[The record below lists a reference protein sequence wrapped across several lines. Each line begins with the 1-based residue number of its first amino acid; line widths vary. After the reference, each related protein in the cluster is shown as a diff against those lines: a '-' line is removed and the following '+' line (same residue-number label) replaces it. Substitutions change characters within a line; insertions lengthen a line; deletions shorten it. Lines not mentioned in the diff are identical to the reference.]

1 MAVSKKKVKRTT
13 ERAEATRVR
22 LQWRHLHIGFEGD
35 GFLTEPGRQQHVMS
49 ARRAIE
55 ETFKASALQRW
66 TNQEIKKAL
75 VPLGEGHARA
85 LALLMTNELN
95 AGVRR
100 GAGKRFTLTPEDQ
113 VVVPYLATG
122 EPVNIEPDI
131 KPDGTQ
137 CYWHG
142 SRWIDVITFLMMVD
156 ESGPGAATSSGGA
169 RRAWKPDGHH
179 GMIARLSYNCP
190 YELLAEPA
198 KS

>member
-1 MAVSKKKVKRTT
+1 MAASKKKVKKSTDSPDGSRI
-13 ERAEATRVR
+13 RF
-22 LQWRHLHIGFEGD
+22 QWRHIHIGFEGD

-55 ETFKASALQRW
+55 ETFKGSALRRW
-66 TNQEIKKAL
+66 TNQELKEAL
-75 VPLGEGHARA
+75 VPLGEDHVRA
-85 LALLMTNELN
+85 LALLVTDELN
-95 AGVRR
+95 AGVKRS
-100 GAGKRFTLTPEDQ
+100 AGKRFTLTPEDQ

-122 EPVNIEPDI
+122 EPVNAEPDI

-142 SRWIDVITFLMMVD
+142 SRWIDVITFLMMVED
-156 ESGPGAATSSGGA
+156 EPGPGASAGRA

-190 YELLAEPA
+190 YELLVDP
-198 KS
+198 STG